1 MLTNIKALRLAFAN
15 QIVKGL
21 MKMMPLSLAGV
32 GEQNTVKRIGGS
44 PEVKQHLENLGFVVG
59 STVTI
64 VNTLGGNVIV
74 NVKES
79 RIAIS

>member
-1 MLTNIKALRLAFAN
+1 
-15 QIVKGL
+15 

-59 STVTI
+59 STLTI

-79 RIAIS
+79 RIAISEEMARKIMV